1 MTNKRYGFFLSE
13 EEINYLK
20 KYKKDN
26 KLQSQNI
33 ALAKIIEDHKE
44 YNRVTRGKEIEALA
58 DNLSKKVIEGLRGMK
73 LGIDN
78 SERNT
83 QILLEMLNGYFIKER
98 VGEIATTTGLT
109 TEFARKSEALEIAE
123 VEVKKRI
130 HRAKVMKSYEQ
141 RD

>member
-20 KYKKDN
+20 RYKEVN

-33 ALAKIIEDHKE
+33 ALVKIIEDHKE
-44 YNRVTRGKEIEALA
+44 YNRATRGKEIEALA
-58 DNLSKKVIEGLRGMK
+58 DNLCKKVIEGLRGMK
-73 LGIDN
+73 LGVDN
-78 SERNT
+78 SDRNT
-83 QILLEMLNGYFIKER
+83 QMILEMLNGYFIKER
-98 VGEIATTTGLT
+98 VGEIATTTGLS